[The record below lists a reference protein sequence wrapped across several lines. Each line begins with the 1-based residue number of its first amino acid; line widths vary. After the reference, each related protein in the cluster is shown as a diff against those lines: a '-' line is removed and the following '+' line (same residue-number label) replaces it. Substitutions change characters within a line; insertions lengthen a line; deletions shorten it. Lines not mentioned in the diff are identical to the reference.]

1 MPREFCQL
9 PGYRL
14 RFEKTLLAVAPGPS
28 CLGGLSQKST
38 DDASPQLCLS
48 QVTHAFTCQ
57 SLWKRGASGQETT
70 QVHFCFVLFCFR
82 GFCWPPGPLSFFLS
96 FCIFLS
102 IFLSFFTSGSK
113 YKPPLLWATDEL
125 FCRPLKPVPGRAGFI
140 VRVFLFSDWEAVDHT
155 QQLCMKA
162 VMMSSP
168 DSTRT
173 AHNKCKRRIFVF
185 PRPVELK
192 PPSSTGETERN

>member
-1 MPREFCQL
+1 MHSLVKVCGKGVPLAR
-9 PGYRL
+9 RL
-14 RFEKTLLAVAPGPS
+14 HR
-28 CLGGLSQKST
+28 CI
-38 DDASPQLCLS
+38 
-48 QVTHAFTCQ
+48 
-57 SLWKRGASGQETT
+57 
-70 QVHFCFVLFCFR
+70 FVLFYFVLEVSAGR
-82 GFCWPPGPLSFFLS
+82 LDHSVSFLVFVS
-96 FCIFLS
+96 FFLS

-155 QQLCMKA
+155 QQFGIKA

-173 AHNKCKRRIFVF
+173 AHNKCKRRIFIF